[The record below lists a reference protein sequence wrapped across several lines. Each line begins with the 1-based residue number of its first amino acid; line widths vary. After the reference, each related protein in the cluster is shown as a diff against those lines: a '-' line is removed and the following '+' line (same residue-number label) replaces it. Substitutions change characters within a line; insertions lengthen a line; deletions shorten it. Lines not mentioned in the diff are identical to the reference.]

1 MEAGKDDKEE
11 DVAPQVGEE
20 SAAQPG
26 TPSGDLA
33 AATGEQGVPPIP
45 AEGTAAQEGPREEI
59 PVAAPE
65 GKEKTEAAQTRQ
77 EEAPAEEAA
86 AEDPA
91 ALPAEVAALLN
102 SPGMVETLQR
112 MVAEATAKAQTRE
125 AAKVVREMAER
136 MVDRQAREHE
146 LALKK
151 AKSRQAAL
159 EQERKATQDEVRRL
173 GSQLHQTQTALQ
185 EEREAKEMREQALAP
200 VEKPRTEEPRT
211 SSPTRA
217 PSREEMHPKEGEWQ
231 AVTCHGQKGKGQ
243 PQGEPSD

>member
-1 MEAGKDDKEE
+1 M
-11 DVAPQVGEE
+11 APQVGEE

-65 GKEKTEAAQTRQ
+65 GEEKIEAAQTRQ
-77 EEAPAEEAA
+77 KKAPAEKAA

-125 AAKVVREMAER
+125 MEKVAALERSRELAER
-136 MVDRQAREHE
+136 KIDRQAREHD

-151 AKSRQAAL
+151 AKSRQATL
-159 EQERKATQDEVRRL
+159 EQERKAAQDEVRRL
-173 GSQLHQTQTALQ
+173 GSQLHQTRTALQ
-185 EEREAKEMREQALAP
+185 EEREAKELREQAPAS
-200 VEKPRTEEPRT
+200 VEKPRTEEPRR
-211 SSPTRA
+211 SSPIRA
-217 PSREEMHPKEGEWQ
+217 QPQHEAHPKEGEW
-231 AVTCHGQKGKGQ
+231 
-243 PQGEPSD
+243 